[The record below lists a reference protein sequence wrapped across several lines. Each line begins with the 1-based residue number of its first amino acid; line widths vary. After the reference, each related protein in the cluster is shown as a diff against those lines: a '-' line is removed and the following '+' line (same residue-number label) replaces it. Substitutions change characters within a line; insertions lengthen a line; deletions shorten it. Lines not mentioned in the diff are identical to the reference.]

1 MNNIFGINEYCYL
14 KINKII
20 LLNDNKIVA
29 CADDGNVYIYTIA
42 NKDNEYYYYKFSCIK
57 ITDIGEV
64 RDIIE
69 MDDGNII
76 VCGEE
81 GSINIIKI
89 SKSNAFYV
97 DGVKPT
103 DYSIN
108 QIIKLL
114 DGNIIACSD
123 DGHLYIFK
131 YNSKEESLEMIRAV
145 FLHYQILNIC
155 QCNNNELAASVFEKD
170 EILWKRCSL
179 RFYDNSYQ
187 LITSIKLKNMSLGQ
201 KLETINENKLFACDG
216 ANIIIINLKNH
227 SIINKYKINKINI
240 FFLFKDNIL
249 LGGDKIGNIYKWEIK
264 NNNINL
270 KNIINVHYNECVSG
284 IIKFK
289 GNKFITCGH
298 DGNIVIW
305 EDKE

>member
-1 MNNIFGINEYCYL
+1 MNKIFGINEYCSL

-29 CADDGNVYIYTIA
+29 GADDGNVYIYAIA

-69 MDDGNII
+69 MDEGHII

-131 YNSKEESLEMIRAV
+131 YNSKEESLEMIRAI
-145 FLHYQILNIC
+145 FLNYQILNIC
-155 QCNNNELAASVFEKD
+155 QCNNNELAASVFEKN
-170 EILWKRCSL
+170 ELFWKQCSL
-179 RFYDNSYQ
+179 RFFDNSYQ

-201 KLETINENKLFACDG
+201 KLETINESKLFACDG

-270 KNIINVHYNECVSG
+270 KNIINGHNNECVSG

-298 DGNIVIW
+298 DGNIFIW
-305 EDKE
+305 EDEK

>member
-1 MNNIFGINEYCYL
+1 MNKIFGINEYCSL

-29 CADDGNVYIYTIA
+29 GADDGNVYIYAIA

-69 MDDGNII
+69 MDEGHII

-201 KLETINENKLFACDG
+201 KFEKINEINLIACDD

-305 EDKE
+305 EDKK